1 MDISVE
7 SISIGKYLSSI
18 REEKNLT
25 LEDIS
30 ESTKIKV
37 RLLEKLEANLFDD
50 LGGIGYAKAMIL
62 TYAKAISITEDQI
75 HELLQKQFNTKPQY
89 VPASTSAQPKKFL
102 LPTKTFSVMLLIIV
116 IILLSYLVII
126 LYKDGILTWPPC
138 KRADSGMQI
147 KSNKKIEEPAEKAS
161 SKIVPEIEKED
172 KMVKLEQLANP
183 EATVVNDSV
192 DYLDELLFKDKES
205 PFNYNE

>member
-1 MDISVE
+1 
-7 SISIGKYLSSI
+7 
-18 REEKNLT
+18 
-25 LEDIS
+25 
-30 ESTKIKV
+30 
-37 RLLEKLEANLFDD
+37 
-50 LGGIGYAKAMIL
+50 
-62 TYAKAISITEDQI
+62 
-75 HELLQKQFNTKPQY
+75 
-89 VPASTSAQPKKFL
+89 
-102 LPTKTFSVMLLIIV
+102 
-116 IILLSYLVII
+116 
-126 LYKDGILTWPPC
+126 TWPPF

-147 KSNKKIEEPAEKAS
+147 KSNKKLEEPAEKAS